1 MKKAIAMTLITTTL
15 GAGWFGLTLHA
26 GSGHDHGPSGHSH
39 GTVKEQASK
48 NMVITSANQH
58 IKQLVKANKID
69 ASWEGC
75 APVKTEQKRFN
86 ATLEWVVQYRN
97 PQIKD
102 PSKMTLFVFVD
113 LYGKVN
119 AANHTGK

>member
-15 GAGWFGLTLHA
+15 GAGWFGLALHA
-26 GSGHDHGPSGHSH
+26 GSGHDHGPSGHTH
-39 GTVKEQASK
+39 GTVKEQASR

-113 LYGKVN
+113 VYGKVN